1 MDISAI
7 LKNLEHCPCGRVHTV
22 NIKAVEIG
30 DGVLARTAEI
40 LRGAGFPRRILA
52 VADKNT
58 LAASGNIIN
67 ILENGGFSVKL
78 KLYDDLRE
86 PTVERVNEICKL
98 CADVEAI
105 LSIGTGSLNDIC
117 RRAALLC
124 DREFAIFATAPSMDG
139 FASGTSPI
147 IENGFKATLP
157 ARQPSVIIA
166 DTAILAAAPAHL
178 KAAGFGDIIGKF
190 TALVDWRVAHLTVGE
205 YYCENIAN
213 LVREAL
219 RRICSMAHRV
229 SAEDA
234 ETAGTI
240 MEILVFTGLAMK
252 LAEASRPASG
262 AEHMISH
269 MIGMR
274 RLAEGK
280 ISDFHGKK
288 VGVATVTLCDLY
300 HKSTEITPNF
310 RPDTPDW
317 ERVYTA
323 FGENI
328 KGNIIRENSPPIT
341 DRLDPAVIASQ
352 WQEIGKIVREELPTQ
367 AELLEIMHAAGA
379 ATTYA
384 EIDTDEALARDCI
397 VYHPYMRDKIVLSRI
412 LRMTDI
418 DPAEF
423 VRFK

>member
-7 LKNLEHCPCGRVHTV
+7 LKNLENCPCGRVHTV

-30 DGVLARTAEI
+30 SGMLARTAEI
-40 LRGAGFPRRILA
+40 LRDADFPRNILV

-58 LAASGNIIN
+58 LAAADGIIN

-86 PTVERVNEICKL
+86 PTVERVNEICEL
-98 CADVEAI
+98 SADVEGI
-105 LSIGTGSLNDIC
+105 LSVGTGTLNDIC
-117 RRAALLC
+117 RRAALLS

-166 DTAILAAAPAHL
+166 DTAILAAAPSHL

-219 RRICSMAHRV
+219 RRICAMADRV

-234 ETAGTI
+234 ETAGAI

-274 RLAEGK
+274 QLADGE

-288 VGVATVTLCDLY
+288 VGVGTVTLCELY
-300 HKSTEITPNF
+300 HKAIELKPDF
-310 RPDTPDW
+310 RPDRPDW
-317 ERVYTA
+317 DRVYA
-323 FGENI
+323 AYGESI
-328 KGNIIRENSPPIT
+328 KENIIRENSPPIT
-341 DRLDPAVIASQ
+341 DKLDPADIAAKWS
-352 WQEIGKIVREELPTQ
+352 EIGKIVREELPTP
-367 AELLEIMHAAGA
+367 AELLKIMKAAGA

-384 EIDTDEALARDCI
+384 EIGTDEALARDCVI
-397 VYHPYMRDKIVLSRI
+397 YHSYMRDKIVLSRI

-418 DPAEF
+418 NPADLVSLE
-423 VRFK
+423 

>member
-7 LKNLEHCPCGRVHTV
+7 LKNLGNCPCGRVHTV

-30 DGVLARTAEI
+30 EGMLERTAEI
-40 LRGAGFPRRILA
+40 LRDADFPRRILA

-58 LAASGNIIN
+58 LAASGDIIE
-67 ILENGGFSVKL
+67 ILKKGGFSVKL
-78 KLYDDLRE
+78 KLYDDLRD
-86 PTVERVNEICKL
+86 PTVERVNEICSL
-98 CADVEAI
+98 CADTEGI
-105 LSIGTGSLNDIC
+105 LSIGTGTLNDIC

-139 FASGTSPI
+139 FASGTAPI
-147 IENGFKATLP
+147 IEGGFKYTMP

-190 TALVDWRVAHLTVGE
+190 IALVDWRVAHLTVGE

-234 ETAGTI
+234 ETAGAI

-274 RLAEGK
+274 KLAEGK
-280 ISDFHGKK
+280 HADFHGKK

-300 HKSTEITPNF
+300 HKVAEMTPAF
-310 RPDTPDW
+310 HSDTPDW
-317 ERVYTA
+317 ERVYAA
-323 FGENI
+323 FGESI
-328 KGNIIRENSPPIT
+328 KENIIRENSPPIT
-341 DRLDPAVIASQ
+341 DRLNPANIAAKWS
-352 WQEIGKIVREELPTQ
+352 EIAAIIREELP
-367 AELLEIMHAAGA
+367 APNELLEIMRAAGA
-379 ATTYA
+379 ATTYS
-384 EIDTDEALARDCI
+384 EIDTAPDLARDAI
-397 VYHPYMRDKIVLSRI
+397 TYHPYMRDKIVLTRI

-418 DPAEF
+418 DPAEP
-423 VRFK
+423 VSLA

>member
-1 MDISAI
+1 MKVSAI
-7 LKNLEHCPCGRVHTV
+7 LKNLENCPCGRVHTV

-30 DGVLARTAEI
+30 EGMLARTAEI
-40 LRGAGFPRRILA
+40 LRDADFPRNILA
-52 VADKNT
+52 VADQNT
-58 LAASGNIIN
+58 LAAAEDIIE

-78 KLYDDLRE
+78 KLYDDLRD
-86 PTVERVNEICKL
+86 PTVERVGEICDL
-98 CADVEAI
+98 CADVEGI
-105 LSIGTGSLNDIC
+105 LSIGTGTLNDIC
-117 RRAALLC
+117 RRAALLS

-139 FASGTSPI
+139 FASGTAPI
-147 IENGFKATLP
+147 IDNGFKYTMP

-166 DTAILAAAPAHL
+166 DTSILAAAPAHL

-190 TALVDWRVAHLTVGE
+190 IALVDWRVAHLTVGE

-234 ETAGTI
+234 ETAGAI

-252 LAEASRPASG
+252 LAESSRPASG

-274 RLAEGK
+274 KLAEGRHA
-280 ISDFHGKK
+280 DFHGKK

-300 HKSTEITPNF
+300 HKVADMTPAF
-310 RPDTPDW
+310 HSDTPDW
-317 ERVYTA
+317 ERVYAA
-323 FGENI
+323 FGESI
-328 KGNIIRENSPPIT
+328 KENIIRENSPPIT
-341 DRLDPAVIASQ
+341 DRLAPADIASK
-352 WQEIGKIVREELPTQ
+352 WGAICKIIREELP
-367 AELLEIMHAAGA
+367 EYEKLLEIMRSAGA

-384 EIDTDEALARDCI
+384 EIDTDPDLARDVI
-397 VYHPYMRDKIVLSRI
+397 TYHPYMRDKIVLSRI

-418 DPAEF
+418 DPAEI
-423 VRFK
+423 VSLK

>member
-7 LKNLEHCPCGRVHTV
+7 LKNLENCPCGRIHTV

-30 DGVLARTAEI
+30 DGMLARTAEI
-40 LRGAGFPRRILA
+40 LRAADFPQRLLL

-58 LAASGNIIN
+58 LAASDGIVG
-67 ILENGGFSVKL
+67 ILERGGFSVKL

-86 PTVERVNEICKL
+86 PTAERVGEICAL
-98 CADVEAI
+98 CSDADGI
-105 LSIGTGSLNDIC
+105 LSVGTGSLNDIC

-178 KAAGFGDIIGKF
+178 KASGFGDVIGKF

-205 YYCENIAN
+205 YYCENIAE

-219 RRICSMAHRV
+219 RRICSMADRV
-229 SAEDA
+229 SANDK
-234 ETAGTI
+234 ETAGAI
-240 MEILVFTGLAMK
+240 MEVLVFTGLAMK

-274 RLAEGK
+274 KLAEGK
-280 ISDFHGKK
+280 IADFHGKK
-288 VGVATVTLCDLY
+288 VGVATLTLCDLY
-300 HKSTEITPNF
+300 RKATNITPTF
-310 RPDTPDW
+310 RPDIPDW
-317 ERVYTA
+317 QKVYSA
-323 FGENI
+323 FGESI
-328 KGNIIRENSPPIT
+328 KENIIRENSPPIT
-341 DRLDPAVIASQ
+341 DRLDPATVASQ
-352 WQEIGKIVREELPTQ
+352 WEEIGRIVREELPTH
-367 AELLEIMHAAGA
+367 AELCRIMRSAGA

-384 EIDTDEALARDCI
+384 EIDTDETLARDCL
-397 VYHPYMRDKIVLSRI
+397 VYHPYMRDKIVLTRI
-412 LRMTDI
+412 LCMTDI
-418 DPAEF
+418 DPTKL
-423 VRFK
+423 VDLS